1 MTDKGYLYAWG
12 RGFEGQLGLSET
24 IEIASVPSYIKF
36 FHGKQ
41 VTFIA
46 AGAFY
51 SLAVTEKG
59 EMFSW
64 GEAKLG
70 QLGVGRH
77 REVRT
82 PKQIDFPP
90 SEDGE
95 PVRIKSCAAGFGH
108 SAALSTE
115 NSLYMWGFNTYGQ
128 VGLGDKKT
136 HWLPERILRDAAG

>member
-1 MTDKGYLYAWG
+1 M
-12 RGFEGQLGLSET
+12 
-24 IEIASVPSYIKF
+24 PSYIKF

-41 VTFIA
+41 VSFIA

-51 SLAVTEKG
+51 SLAVTDKG

-70 QLGVGRH
+70 QLGIGRH

-95 PVRIKSCAAGFGH
+95 HVRIKSCAAGFGH

-115 NSLYMWGFNTYGQ
+115 NSLFMWGFNTYGQ

-136 HWLPERILRDAAG
+136 HWLPERILSDAEG